1 MKASATQKG
10 GDQLV
15 VQGQITLNK
24 VVFATVDG
32 ARVATLNVAVFGF
45 DNGENPMGAATNQLQ
60 LKLSE
65 ADYAKYQK
73 DGYPYSISF
82 PAIRG
87 TQKIRFVVYDFGS
100 DLIGRVDTPL
110 F

>member
-1 MKASATQKG
+1 MKASASQR
-10 GDQLV
+10 GDSIV
-15 VQGQITLNK
+15 VQGQIALNK

-32 ARVATLNVAVFGF
+32 ARVAMLNLAVFGF
-45 DNGENPMGAATNQLQ
+45 DNGENPMGASTDRLE

-65 ADYAKYQK
+65 AEYAKYQK
-73 DGYPYSISF
+73 DGYPYSIAF

-87 TQKIRFVVYDFGS
+87 TQKIRFIVYDFGS